1 MNPHLSVILRSSLPG
16 CDAEGSM
23 VPTFSTVHA
32 GVLHC
37 SSANKLGPL
46 DCIRTFT
53 EMSQEFSHWLDIKGI
68 EHLICTVPLTAFG
81 ISGLR
86 EEFVDT
92 GVECRSPLL
101 S

>member
-1 MNPHLSVILRSSLPG
+1 
-16 CDAEGSM
+16 M